1 MGVLE
6 KNPTDLHQA
15 NSDAAILWTIIKKA
29 LTVLARHLLR
39 NIFGRTSCSLMILVK
54 TTLLCNRKTG
64 KKKKKGGGERKKK
77 KKKKKRERFRLFCYL
92 PKIN

>member
-1 MGVLE
+1 LE
-6 KNPTDLHQA
+6 KNPTDFHQA
-15 NSDAAILWTIIKKA
+15 NSDVIKKA

-39 NIFGRTSCSLMILVK
+39 NILGRTSCSLMILVK

-77 KKKKKRERFRLFCYL
+77 KKKRERFRLFCYL